1 MTHACRCGH
10 TRESRPHNG
19 AGLPAL
25 AAELIETTDPTNPVH
40 GGPLHA
46 TSPIAQN
53 QRSLSTGTTQ
63 CEKQGTMNDDTRAA
77 VERFHEALNAHDI
90 DAVAACITD
99 DCLFED
105 TTPPNGTR
113 HVGRDAML
121 DAIRRFFADSP
132 AAHFDIEE
140 LVIAGDRALLRWHYA
155 WADGH
160 VRGVDVI
167 RVRDGRVSE
176 SLAYVKG

>member
-1 MTHACRCGH
+1 
-10 TRESRPHNG
+10 
-19 AGLPAL
+19 
-25 AAELIETTDPTNPVH
+25 
-40 GGPLHA
+40 
-46 TSPIAQN
+46 
-53 QRSLSTGTTQ
+53 
-63 CEKQGTMNDDTRAA
+63 MNHETRAA

-90 DAVAACITD
+90 DALAACITD

-105 TTPPNGTR
+105 TTPPDGTR

-121 DAIRRFFADSP
+121 DAVRRFLAESP
-132 AAHFDIEE
+132 AANFVIEE
-140 LVIAGDRALLRWHYA
+140 LVTADDRALVRWRYA

-160 VRGVDVI
+160 VRGVDVM

>member
-1 MTHACRCGH
+1 
-10 TRESRPHNG
+10 
-19 AGLPAL
+19 
-25 AAELIETTDPTNPVH
+25 
-40 GGPLHA
+40 
-46 TSPIAQN
+46 
-53 QRSLSTGTTQ
+53 
-63 CEKQGTMNDDTRAA
+63 MNDETRAA

-90 DAVAACITD
+90 DALAGCITD

-105 TTPPNGTR
+105 TTPPDGTR

-132 AAHFDIEE
+132 TAHFDIEE
-140 LVIAGDRALLRWHYA
+140 LVTAGDRALLRWRYS
-155 WADGH
+155 WTDGH

-167 RVRDGRVSE
+167 RVRDGRLSE

>member
-1 MTHACRCGH
+1 
-10 TRESRPHNG
+10 
-19 AGLPAL
+19 
-25 AAELIETTDPTNPVH
+25 
-40 GGPLHA
+40 
-46 TSPIAQN
+46 
-53 QRSLSTGTTQ
+53 
-63 CEKQGTMNDDTRAA
+63 MNDDTRAA